1 MTFLGNDYMG
11 IKVLQVF
18 ASLDMGGAECR
29 MMDVY
34 RFVDKDQIQFD
45 FVTLQE
51 GAQYFEHE
59 IESLGGKVI
68 KIPSPR
74 KVGVRNHISALR
86 ECMRSGGYNAVHAH
100 TSYHCGIVMFAANKE
115 GIPVRIAH
123 ARTNDS
129 IQRDIK
135 TKAYI
140 AFGRALINR
149 YSTNKLAISEA
160 SGRFVF
166 GHNNFEIVPNSIDL
180 DLYKN
185 ICEDEI
191 NDVRRE
197 FNLSVEQTIIGHVG
211 RFDRFKNQR
220 FVIDV
225 FQDYLKTN
233 PHSRLVLIGDG
244 ELKQELQQ
252 YAKELNIDREIIF
265 TGVRSDIPV
274 WMNLFDVLMF
284 PSVIEGLGGVVLE
297 AQAAGTPAVISDNVP
312 DSVDVGLNLIK
323 RCSLD
328 ADKLS
333 WINKINESVVMA
345 KPEQDLIRN
354 CFDKSG
360 YSLSSS
366 AKRYVEIYK
375 GKTINGR

>member
-1 MTFLGNDYMG
+1 MKL
-11 IKVLQVF
+11 KVLQVF

-34 RFVDKDQIQFD
+34 RYIDKQKIQFD

-51 GAQYFEHE
+51 GTQYFENE

-86 ECMRSGGYNAVHAH
+86 ACMRSGGYNAVHAH
-100 TSYHCGIVMFAANKE
+100 TSYHCGIVMFAAHKE
-115 GIPVRIAH
+115 GIPVRITH

-180 DLYKN
+180 DLYEN
-185 ICEDEI
+185 ICENEI
-191 NDVRRE
+191 NDVRKE
-197 FNLSVEQTIIGHVG
+197 FNLSVEQIVIGHVG

-225 FQDYLKTN
+225 FLDYLKEK
-233 PHSRLVLIGDG
+233 PQSRLVLIGDG
-244 ELKQELQQ
+244 ELKEELQQ
-252 YAKELNIDREIIF
+252 YSKEHKIDSKIIF
-265 TGVRSDIPV
+265 TGVRSDIPL
-274 WMNLFDVLMF
+274 WMNLFDVLLF

-323 RCSLD
+323 RLSLD
-328 ADKLS
+328 ADKSS
-333 WINKINESVVMA
+333 WINEINDSLVMA
-345 KPEQDLIRN
+345 KPKQDLIRN
-354 CFDKSG
+354 CFDESG
-360 YSLSSS
+360 YSLASS